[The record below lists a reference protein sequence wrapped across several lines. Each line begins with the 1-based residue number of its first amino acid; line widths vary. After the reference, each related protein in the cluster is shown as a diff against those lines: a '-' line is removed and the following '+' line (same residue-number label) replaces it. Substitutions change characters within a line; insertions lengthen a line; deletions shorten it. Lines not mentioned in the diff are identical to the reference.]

1 MFWKGQY
8 PLLIDQHTENRK
20 WRRTVGDLCIPG
32 QRRAGK
38 WQGRKW
44 ACQLPVISY
53 SDKISRKDT
62 RQRVIQCLI
71 VNRWEEKN

>member
-1 MFWKGQY
+1 M
-8 PLLIDQHTENRK
+8 
-20 WRRTVGDLCIPG
+20 GDLCIPG

-44 ACQLPVISY
+44 ACQLPIILY

-71 VNRWEEKN
+71 VNGWEEKN